1 MRGLLQDIL
10 RDSSAATAVEYGLLV
25 GVFSLGL
32 VFGMNALTD
41 SIFNLWHVVENNSNK
56 AMKRL

>member
-1 MRGLLQDIL
+1 
-10 RDSSAATAVEYGLLV
+10 VEYGLLV